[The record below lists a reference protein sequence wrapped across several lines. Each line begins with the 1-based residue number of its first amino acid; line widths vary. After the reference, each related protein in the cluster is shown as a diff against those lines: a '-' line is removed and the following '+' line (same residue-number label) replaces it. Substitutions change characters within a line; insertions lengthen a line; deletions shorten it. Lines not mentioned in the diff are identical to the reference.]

1 MRAREDGVESAPA
14 RGGQRGAGM
23 PAKRAVMA
31 RDAPGTPGIG
41 SGDASR
47 TRAYGL
53 VSPQRARARP
63 DTSAAATRAAFQ
75 AKHPRF
81 RGVYTHVSARVY

>member
-1 MRAREDGVESAPA
+1 MTVMRAREDAGAEAS
-14 RGGQRGAGM
+14 GGGGYRGAGM

-53 VSPQRARARP
+53 VSPQRARARK
-63 DTSAAATRAAFQ
+63 SAKEGR
-75 AKHPRF
+75 
-81 RGVYTHVSARVY
+81 